1 MPYPHKTVITIEDAE
16 ALALGALRFLAAD
29 DANWASFAALT
40 GVDLQQAR
48 ELAAEPAFLAG
59 VLEFLVQHEP
69 LLMTFCGN
77 ENVAPERPLMA
88 YHKLSGD
95 I

>member
-1 MPYPHKTVITIEDAE
+1 MPYPKKNVISHEDAE
-16 ALALGALRFLAAD
+16 AMALRALRFLASE
-29 DANWASFAALT
+29 DASWASFAALT

-48 ELAAEPAFLAG
+48 ELATEPGFQAG

-77 ENVAPERPLMA
+77 EGIAPERPLLA